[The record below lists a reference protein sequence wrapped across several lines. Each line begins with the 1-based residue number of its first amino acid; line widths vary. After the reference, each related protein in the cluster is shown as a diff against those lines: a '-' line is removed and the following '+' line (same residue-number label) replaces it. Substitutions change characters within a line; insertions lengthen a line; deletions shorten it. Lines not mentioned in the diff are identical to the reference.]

1 MAGSPFGEE
10 RLEPVDGFG
19 QEEDNKACSAGQ
31 CFAPGYHFY
40 KMVWLFVICSFLG
53 CAFETAYT
61 LIRYHYFALRV
72 GVIYGPFSEIYGFAA
87 VIMILF
93 LPRIDLHIKLRELY
107 LFFACAIV
115 GSAYEFVCSFLQEAA
130 LGTVSWDY
138 SSHPFNILGRTSL
151 LYAFFWGIMGVL
163 LIKNIYPLIS
173 RYVEK
178 IPRKPGVAIT
188 WILLVFMIL
197 DLTISAMAVYRAN
210 ERHRGIPASNVV
222 QVQLDE
228 RYPDSVIKGVYPN
241 MKHVDKI
248 S

>member
-1 MAGSPFGEE
+1 MAESPIGGEMLGPRDDYDE
-10 RLEPVDGFG
+10 EEAGKRCSVD
-19 QEEDNKACSAGQ
+19 Q

-53 CAFETAYT
+53 CAFETIYT

-87 VIMILF
+87 IIMILF
-93 LPRIDLHIKLRELY
+93 LHRIDLHIKLRELY

-115 GSAYEFVCSFLQEAA
+115 GSAYEFVCSFLQETA

-163 LIKNIYPLIS
+163 LIKNIYPIIS
-173 RYVEK
+173 HYVEK
-178 IPRKPGVAIT
+178 IPYKPGVAIT
-188 WILLVFMIL
+188 WILLAFMIF

-210 ERHRGIPASNVV
+210 ERHRGIPASNAV

-228 RYPDSVIKGVYPN
+228 HYPDSVIKRVYPN
-241 MKHVDKI
+241 MKNVD
-248 S
+248 